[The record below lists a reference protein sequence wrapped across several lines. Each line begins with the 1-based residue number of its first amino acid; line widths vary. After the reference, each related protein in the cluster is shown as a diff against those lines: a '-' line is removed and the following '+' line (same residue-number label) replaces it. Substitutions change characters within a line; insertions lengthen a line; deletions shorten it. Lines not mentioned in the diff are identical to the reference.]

1 MSKSKKKYFNHIL
14 NSVIAGFGAL
24 IGLSFIGLVAE
35 EVGYMLIIAP
45 FGATAVLLFSLPD
58 SPYAKPINIFAGYL
72 IATLIGLIVLKYSS
86 GNWLAVGAGLGAT
99 IMFMHLFNVIHPPA
113 GANYFIVIQ
122 GQLTVDSIEPIF
134 IGLVGLV
141 VIGIAVKKIRKSI
154 SKKYNYI

>member
-1 MSKSKKKYFNHIL
+1 MPKNKKKYFHHSV
-14 NSVIAGFGAL
+14 NSVLAGFGAL
-24 IGLSFIGLVAE
+24 IALSFIGYMAD

-58 SPYAKPINIFAGYL
+58 SPYAKPLNIFAGYL
-72 IATLIGLIVLKYSS
+72 IATLIGLIVLTYSS

-99 IMFMHLFNVIHPPA
+99 VMFMQLFNVIHPPA

-122 GQLTVDSIEPIF
+122 GQLTMASIEPIF

-141 VIGIAVKKIRKSI
+141 AIGITVQKVQQSITKKH
-154 SKKYNYI
+154 NYF